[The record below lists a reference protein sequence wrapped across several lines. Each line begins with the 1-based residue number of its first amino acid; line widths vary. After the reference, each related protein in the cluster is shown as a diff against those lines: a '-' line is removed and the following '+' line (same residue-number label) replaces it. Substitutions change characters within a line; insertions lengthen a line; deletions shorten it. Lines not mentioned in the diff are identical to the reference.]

1 MKLLSLLANSLFG
14 MCCCLLFSSCATVFK
29 SSIKEDDKQIPM
41 GFGKENTTLLV
52 IRHNEKSYDKYLE
65 KHFKN
70 HYTGEYVIISAGQIA
85 GEAYKDT
92 EKYRYI
98 FDEEI
103 GTNDVRDAKGKNNS
117 WGFSRFYLK
126 DRVTKKIY
134 KTKHGVGS
142 FGPWMKNYIR
152 KLEITRLKNEV

>member
-1 MKLLSLLANSLFG
+1 MKLFSFLANALLLVW
-14 MCCCLLFSSCATVFK
+14 CCFLFSSCAAVFK
-29 SSIKEDDKQIPM
+29 SSIKEDDKQIPV
-41 GFGKENTTLLV
+41 GFGKEKTTLLV
-52 IRHNEKSYDKYLE
+52 IRHNVKSYDKYLE

-70 HYTGEYVIISAGQIA
+70 NYTGEYVIVTAREIS
-85 GEAYKDT
+85 GETYKDT

-103 GTNDVRDAKGKNNS
+103 GTNSVRDAKGQNNS

-134 KTKHGVGS
+134 KTTHGVGS
-142 FGPWMKNYIR
+142 FGPWMKNYIK
-152 KLEITRLKNEV
+152 KLEATRLKNEA